1 MTINWTMNNPHG
13 VDESAVDALTDVL
26 WNGAITKSST
36 DHFTVKVAD
45 IKIVFDGDFTG
56 DPVSAG
62 AITGFHLFQEGVRTL
77 DASGY
82 NLDFHDVLEGIQN
95 AGGDGAALLAIL
107 APGPMNI
114 TGSSQNDIIWGSN
127 FADVINAGN
136 GDDTVFGIGGN
147 DHIKGGKGNDTLVGA
162 AGKDVLIGG
171 KGNDHLYASG
181 EKDKLTGGSG
191 NDTFH
196 FYGLDGFGVVTDF
209 KVGHDHFELN
219 QYAFTGF
226 GHAGT
231 VKAGE
236 FHIGTHAVDGNDHLI
251 YDDNTGALYY
261 DSDGAGDAG
270 QIKFGRVDAHLNL
283 SHHDFSLVTPLG

>member
-1 MTINWTMNNPHG
+1 MTIDWTMNNPHG

-107 APGPMNI
+107 EPGPMNI
-114 TGSSQNDIIWGSN
+114 IAERHYLGQQFCGRHQCRQRRRH
-127 FADVINAGN
+127 GLRHRRERPHQ
-136 GDDTVFGIGGN
+136 GRQ
-147 DHIKGGKGNDTLVGA
+147 
-162 AGKDVLIGG
+162 
-171 KGNDHLYASG
+171 G
-181 EKDKLTGGSG
+181 E
-191 NDTFH
+191 
-196 FYGLDGFGVVTDF
+196 
-209 KVGHDHFELN
+209 
-219 QYAFTGF
+219 
-226 GHAGT
+226 
-231 VKAGE
+231 
-236 FHIGTHAVDGNDHLI
+236 
-251 YDDNTGALYY
+251 
-261 DSDGAGDAG
+261 
-270 QIKFGRVDAHLNL
+270 
-283 SHHDFSLVTPLG
+283 